1 MRREYMVFF
10 EQVIHIIY
18 FILSGIIGLFLL
30 RNLFK
35 RSSRTGLVYDIVYAY
50 CLIPFLLRVLGI
62 K

>member
-1 MRREYMVFF
+1 MVFL

-18 FILSGIIGLFLL
+18 FILAAIIGFFLL

-35 RSSRTGLVYDIVYAY
+35 RTSRTGRVYDIVYAY
-50 CLIPFLLRVLGI
+50 CIIPFLLRVLGI